1 MSVKTNKQQL
11 EQKRKLAEEESDN
24 NVEALL
30 SGTPKPST
38 ESQSYPNSEHA
49 INPNIGY
56 SQTVQAH
63 DIPVKGAKSMFNEYA
78 VFTHSS
84 AFGDFNK
91 LYDVQGVTS
100 ITPTMSRNP
109 SAAAIIRWSQEGRGH
124 LSDSAPYSFA
134 DFAYAKYYGHIP
146 NNYMITLRRYPF
158 PMLDNLMTLEQ
169 KPIPPLAQAITYMGE
184 ETGNKMSEF
193 LKQSLGL
200 NWDVITADVQDVEGN
215 EKGYESSLG
224 SILNEHG
231 GERGKALSD
240 SLKGIIGFSNPKNF
254 SGQAQAETD
263 YARKIYDTDGPYA
276 NKVYGP
282 VNVVN
287 QTMVRKRGLHHE
299 NEISLKFHF
308 SARSIGSVNP
318 KAAMLDLISNMLSL
332 TYNNAKF
339 WGGAIRYFPQH
350 PQVPFFGDQQ
360 AFYNGDVGGYIN
372 SITKSMGGIAKS
384 FTSELSNFLK
394 NPKEALKKLGTGGG
408 KMLMGEAAARDRPQI
423 LSFRSLLTGAPVGE
437 WHLVVGN
444 PMNPTAMIGNLV
456 CTDVEM
462 SFGDILG
469 ADDFPTEVEFTVKL
483 KHGKPRDK
491 GDIESMLNLG
501 NGRLYHG
508 INGEFQSASMSNS
521 IVDTSGKRGNTN
533 AGLIVD
539 AHTYSKDAATN
550 LESKQDNAQGV
561 QSIWGT
567 KYKQSAFSLQ
577 STAKWADPGSSSTDS
592 SKTK

>member
-1 MSVKTNKQQL
+1 MSTPVIPV
-11 EQKRKLAEEESDN
+11 AEDTTQIAPA
-24 NVEALL
+24 EAQ
-30 SGTPKPST
+30 T
-38 ESQSYPNSEHA
+38 YPPHDSSA
-49 INPNIGY
+49 VVNPNIGY
-56 SQTVQAH
+56 TQSIRAF
-63 DIPVKGAKSMFNEYA
+63 DMPVEGANSIFNNYA

-84 AFGDFNK
+84 VFGNFNK
-91 LYDVQGVTS
+91 LHDTAGTEG
-100 ITPTMSRNP
+100 ITPKISRNP
-109 SAAAIIRWSQEGRGH
+109 TAAAIIRWSQESRGH

-146 NNYMITLRRYPF
+146 NNYMVTLRRYPF

-169 KPIPPLAQAITYMGE
+169 KPVPPLAQAVTYMGE
-184 ETGNKMSEF
+184 EPGNKISDF

-200 NWDVITADVQDVEGN
+200 NWDEITADVQDVEGN
-215 EKGYESSLG
+215 EKGYDSSLG
-224 SILNEHG
+224 HMLESNG
-231 GERGKALSD
+231 GAGGRALSA
-240 SLKGIIGFSNPKNF
+240 SLRGILGFSNPKNY
-254 SGQAQAETD
+254 SGQSQAETN
-263 YARKIYDTDGPYA
+263 YAKTLYQSEGPYA

-287 QTMVRKRGLHHE
+287 STMVRKRGLKHE
-299 NEISLKFHF
+299 NEIKLKFHYT
-308 SARSIGSVNP
+308 ARSIGNVNP
-318 KAAMLDLISNMLSL
+318 KAAMLDLISNMLAL

-350 PQVPFFGDQQ
+350 PQVPFFGDQK

-372 SITKSMGGIAKS
+372 SITKSIGGIANT
-384 FTSELSNFLK
+384 FTSQLSNFLQ
-394 NPKEALKKLGTGGG
+394 NPMEALKQLGTGLG
-408 KMLMGEAAARDRPQI
+408 KMAMGDAAARDRPQI

-462 SFGDILG
+462 VFGDIMG
-469 ADDFPTEVEFTVKL
+469 ADDFPTEVEFVVTL

-491 GDIESMLNLG
+491 GDLESMLNLG

-508 INGEFQSASMSNS
+508 INGEFQSSAMSNS
-521 IVDTSGKRGNTN
+521 LIDTSGKRGNNN
-533 AGLIVD
+533 AGLITD
-539 AHTYSKDAATN
+539 TYSADKFMN
-550 LESKQDNAQGV
+550 SQIKQEQAQGV

-577 STAKWADPGSSSTDS
+577 SSAKWADPGGGKYDEP
-592 SKTK
+592 K